1 MIQIIYLINI
11 YIYMYLI
18 TDSKESEITIYCST
32 WWAYTLKSSW
42 DESCESVISS
52 INLSFHMI
60 LLMQASPEIT

>member
-1 MIQIIYLINI
+1 
-11 YIYMYLI
+11 MYLI